1 MVENLDV
8 LQRVETLPKEAVEI
22 NFGEAKRV
30 NRNELIKTGDALN
43 ECVGVVLM
51 NQDNVAFAHFPLEN
65 RFNVIDSRG
74 KEIKRTFQA
83 LSDLL
88 FSKFGTVSQDTEA
101 VIVSGREGKSEG
113 LIRRIRKMLEK
124 KDIQKI
130 KVEGPHSERVAWDVS
145 VDKGNFQ
152 SEHSGHLFNSASC
165 VILLTISTFG
175 IIPTMSFPE
184 RLDEY

>member
-74 KEIKRTFQA
+74 KEIITWI
-83 LSDLL
+83 SI
-88 FSKFGTVSQDTEA
+88 
-101 VIVSGREGKSEG
+101 VIV
-113 LIRRIRKMLEK
+113 
-124 KDIQKI
+124 
-130 KVEGPHSERVAWDVS
+130 
-145 VDKGNFQ
+145 
-152 SEHSGHLFNSASC
+152 
-165 VILLTISTFG
+165 
-175 IIPTMSFPE
+175 
-184 RLDEY
+184 